1 MKRVLISLNKNSF
14 YLNLNTYKD
23 LENELINNYNLLE
36 NQYYITSRTKLIGTD
51 WDFNKNNEIYY
62 NRITI

>member
-1 MKRVLISLNKNSF
+1 MKQVLISLDKNNF
-14 YLNLNTYKD
+14 YLNLNTYQD
-23 LENELINNYNLLE
+23 LENELRNNYNLLE

-62 NRITI
+62 IKKI